1 MLEYFWFFYFIGC
14 LIFELIIIYN
24 GKYVVCVLVL
34 VNGEILVIG
43 LGFVDIVEVV
53 EDLVREWL
61 FVIFIFYIFLC
72 LFEVFVEFFL
82 FLFFISEKL

>member
-53 EDLVREWL
+53 EDLVRERL